1 MAYVNQ
7 KAGFVMFRETLF
19 EDALNLLEKANTD
32 PRLIIRLFP
41 PFNTVDV
48 SSIYLYSGVRDVIT
62 SLESVESAGTSL
74 PSPFPKAS
82 M

>member
-41 PFNTVDV
+41 PFNSIDT
-48 SSIYLYSGVRDVIT
+48 SSIYIYSGVRDVIVR
-62 SLESVESAGTSL
+62 LKSVESAGIPL
-74 PSPFPKAS
+74 PLPLPKVS

>member
-48 SSIYLYSGVRDVIT
+48 SSIYLYSGVREVIT

-74 PSPFPKAS
+74 PYPLPKAS